1 MKFQARHLPLLCS
14 GLATLFAGSVWS
26 DPPRAITPAAAT
38 SASPLSTRDAASA
51 DNAAAAQKFLKKNAK
66 VKGVTTT
73 ASGLQY
79 RILQPG
85 DQSAPSP
92 RPTDLVSVRY
102 RGTFLDGTEFDGSE
116 RHSGAAPLAVNNLMK
131 GWQEA
136 LVLMKPGSKWQL
148 FVPPELGYGMGARRN
163 VPGGSLLI
171 FEIELM
177 SVKPPPVPPQ
187 TQ

>member
-1 MKFQARHLPLLCS
+1 MKFQARHLAPLCW

-26 DPPRAITPAAAT
+26 DPPRAITAAAAP
-38 SASPLSTRDAASA
+38 SASA

-66 VKGVTTT
+66 AKGVTTT

-85 DQSAPSP
+85 DPSAPSP

-102 RGTFLDGTEFDGSE
+102 RGTFLDGTEFDSSE
-116 RHSGAAPLAVNNLMK
+116 RHGGAAPLAVNNLMK

-148 FVPPELGYGMGARRN
+148 FVPPQLGYGMGARRN

-171 FEIELM
+171 FEIELT